1 MLLLQIKFYL
11 HDFFLV
17 VPYLSQLL
25 TEVRGHFQND
35 NEGNESYPYWVEWT
49 DGSYLVTPPGSPET
63 KLYPTDNH
71 T

>member
-1 MLLLQIKFYL
+1 
-11 HDFFLV
+11 
-17 VPYLSQLL
+17 L